1 MQSWKASLSKLG
13 VIAFGVGAG
22 LGLVALLTFWI
33 MSPSSQWNAKAI
45 KATYVSS
52 EYSAKPD
59 PAGYF
64 TYTLEN
70 TTSKD
75 YSVKLLENDNSPAL
89 PSNLRAAAR
98 RGTKGSTALVF
109 GGIDFF
115 IPSAG
120 SIGNS
125 IDVLAKG
132 EPLFL
137 PAKQKVNIVLRWE
150 FEGSELSKTSS
161 ADIVNT
167 SLAGFVLYDD
177 APHYEIDFPRPDPIQ
192 GKFTEADVKGAVN
205 DAKTVE
211 PDKLKPWEKY
221 AACSEATKLVASC
234 KAARL
239 YTAVPNG
246 WWTIPLPILP
256 SPPPGYDLDA
266 TADSCKAAAEW
277 ESYCANSK

>member
-1 MQSWKASLSKLG
+1 MQSWKASLSKVG
-13 VIAFGVGAG
+13 VIAFGVGSG
-22 LGLVALLTFWI
+22 LGMVALLTLWI
-33 MSPSSQWNAKAI
+33 MSPSSQWNSKAI

-70 TTSKD
+70 TTNKD

-125 IDVLAKG
+125 IDVLSG
-132 EPLFL
+132 GNRF
-137 PAKQKVNIVLRWE
+137 
-150 FEGSELSKTSS
+150 FTSQAES
-161 ADIVNT
+161 Q
-167 SLAGFVLYDD
+167 Y
-177 APHYEIDFPRPDPIQ
+177 R
-192 GKFTEADVKGAVN
+192 
-205 DAKTVE
+205 
-211 PDKLKPWEKY
+211 
-221 AACSEATKLVASC
+221 AALGVRRK
-234 KAARL
+234 
-239 YTAVPNG
+239 
-246 WWTIPLPILP
+246 
-256 SPPPGYDLDA
+256 
-266 TADSCKAAAEW
+266 
-277 ESYCANSK
+277 